1 MRKTKLTTRK
11 ANFVTALVVAVA
23 VLTGAS
29 GSIVKAAEMTFYG
42 NQFFRLVSDEGKV
55 ILINPWI
62 KGNKDAPFDIDFFK
76 KGDVDLILATSGHGD
91 DQGNAVEIAA
101 KTGATIF
108 TVSELGGWM
117 QNQIEKFGGS
127 KKQVYR
133 GGIGGRYKVGGVT
146 VQLIQS
152 AHGSGISPKDKSFPA
167 SHSGGPA
174 SGALITFEDG
184 LKVLMA
190 GSTGLSMELQLFGMR
205 YQPHVAL
212 IPIAGRF
219 MMHPD
224 DAAFAAKLLMTDN
237 PNLKTVVPQHH
248 RIKGRPDWM
257 GTPEQFAAEIKKL
270 GLDLEVLSPEI
281 GKAYTL
287 SK

>member
-1 MRKTKLTTRK
+1 MFKRTSGHNSFTLI
-11 ANFVTALVVAVA
+11 AALVFGLAVA
-23 VLTGAS
+23 WSAT
-29 GSIVKAAEMTFYG
+29 AAAVEMTFYG
-42 NQFFRLVSDEGKV
+42 NQHFRFVSNEGKV

-62 KGNKDAPFDIDFFK
+62 KGNKDAPFGIDFYK
-76 KGDVDLILATSGHGD
+76 KGEVDLILATSGHGD

-108 TVSELGGWM
+108 TVAELGSWM
-117 QNQIEKFGGS
+117 QNQIEGFGGS
-127 KKQVYR
+127 RKQVYR
-133 GGIGGRYKVGGVT
+133 GSIGGRYKVGGVT

-152 AHGSGISPKDKSFPA
+152 AHGSGIAPKEKGFPA
-167 SHSGGPA
+167 RYSGGPA
-174 SGALITFEDG
+174 SGVLITFEDG

-212 IPIAGRF
+212 IPMAGRF

-224 DAAFAAKLLMTDN
+224 DAAYAAKLLMTDN
-237 PNLKTVVPQHH
+237 PNLKTVVPQHF
-248 RIKGRPDWM
+248 RVKSRPPWM
-257 GTPEQFAAEIKKL
+257 GTPDQFEAEVKKL
-270 GLDLEVLSPEI
+270 GLGLNVLKPEV

-287 SK
+287 TK

>member
-1 MRKTKLTTRK
+1 MFIRSSGRSPLVLV
-11 ANFVTALVVAVA
+11 AALALGAIAGWSATAAAV
-23 VLTGAS
+23 
-29 GSIVKAAEMTFYG
+29 EMTFYG
-42 NQFFRLVSDEGKV
+42 NQHFRFVSDEGKV

-62 KGNKDAPFDIDFFK
+62 KGNKDAPFGIDFYK
-76 KGDVDLILATSGHGD
+76 KGEVDLILTTSGHGD

-101 KTGATIF
+101 NTGATIF
-108 TVSELGGWM
+108 TVAELGTWM
-117 QNQIEKFGGS
+117 QNQIEGFGGS
-127 KKQVYR
+127 KKQIYS
-133 GGIGGRYKVGGVT
+133 GSISGRYKLGGVT
-146 VQLIQS
+146 VQLIQA
-152 AHGSGISPKDKSFPA
+152 AHGSGIRPTEKGFPA
-167 SHSGGPA
+167 RYGGGPA

-205 YQPHVAL
+205 FQPHVAM
-212 IPIAGRF
+212 IPIAGRY

-248 RIKGRPDWM
+248 RFKGRPGWM
-257 GTPEQFAAEIKKL
+257 GTPDEFEAEIKKL
-270 GLDLEVLSPEI
+270 GLGLEVLKPEV

-287 SK
+287 TKM